1 MNIRYKAK
9 GIAFHFTL
17 DNLPNIQNI
26 PELWEPIRER
36 FNTLEEYIQDVTT
49 RHSGLIK
56 AAGTDW
62 LVIPFNHYFVSIEGI
77 DLILSEQDF
86 KELFE
91 EAEEAI

>member
-36 FNTLEEYIQDVTT
+36 FNTLEEYIQDVRT
-49 RHSGLIK
+49 RNLGLIK
-56 AAGTDW
+56 SASTGW
-62 LVIPFNHYFVSIEGI
+62 LIINLGSYFVSIEGI
-77 DLILSEQDF
+77 DLIVSESDF
-86 KELFE
+86 NQLFE
-91 EAEEAI
+91 EVEETV